1 MLVSLDPDMK
11 ISDVKVLDMNETPG
25 LGDQVLDKSFLD
37 QFKGKTLSQVVLVK
51 GETKENIQA
60 ISGATYSSRG
70 VTNGVK
76 DAVQTL
82 VDNQSCRCTGGDEM
96 SNDVSLGKLFK
107 NGIFGENPVFR
118 LALSLCPAVAVTS
131 GVKNGFL
138 MGVAV
143 LFVMTMTNV
152 TVSLLRNFINP
163 KIRIPSYVFITA
175 TWVTVIDQ
183 VMSAYQRAVYKEMG
197 LYIMLIVAFAIIL
210 SRAEMFA
217 SKNKLLPSFVDG
229 VGMGVGF
236 LLALVMLGI
245 FREFL
250 GKGSL
255 WNVHILP
262 VKPLLIMIMP
272 TGGFFAMGLM
282 MGWLNWIDR
291 KFFGGAGGGGGG
303 HH

>member
-1 MLVSLDPDMK
+1 
-11 ISDVKVLDMNETPG
+11 
-25 LGDQVLDKSFLD
+25 
-37 QFKGKTLSQVVLVK
+37 
-51 GETKENIQA
+51 
-60 ISGATYSSRG
+60 
-70 VTNGVK
+70 
-76 DAVQTL
+76 
-82 VDNQSCRCTGGDEM
+82 M
-96 SNDVSLGKLFK
+96 SNNVNLWTLFK

-131 GVKNGFL
+131 GVKSGFL

-163 KIRIPSYVFITA
+163 KVRIPSYVFITA

-183 VMSAYQRAVYKEMG
+183 AMSAYERAVYKEMG

-229 VGMGVGF
+229 VGMGMGF
-236 LLALVMLGI
+236 LLALVMLGV

-255 WNVHILP
+255 WGVHILNA
-262 VKPLLIMIMP
+262 KPLLIMIMP
-272 TGGFFAMGLM
+272 AGGFFAVGLM

-291 KFFGGAGGGGGG
+291 KFFGGSGASSGG

>member
-1 MLVSLDPDMK
+1 
-11 ISDVKVLDMNETPG
+11 
-25 LGDQVLDKSFLD
+25 
-37 QFKGKTLSQVVLVK
+37 
-51 GETKENIQA
+51 
-60 ISGATYSSRG
+60 
-70 VTNGVK
+70 
-76 DAVQTL
+76 
-82 VDNQSCRCTGGDEM
+82 
-96 SNDVSLGKLFK
+96 
-107 NGIFGENPVFR
+107 
-118 LALSLCPAVAVTS
+118 
-131 GVKNGFL
+131 

-152 TVSLLRNFINP
+152 TVSLLRNFISP
-163 KIRIPSYVFITA
+163 KVRIPSYVFITA

-183 VMSAYQRAVYKEMG
+183 VMAAYQRTVYKQMG

-217 SKNKLLPSFVDG
+217 SKNKVLPSFIDG

-255 WNVHILP
+255 WGYKLIDA
-262 VKPLLIMIMP
+262 KPLLIMIMP

-291 KFFGGAGGGGGG
+291 RFFGGTGGGGGS
-303 HH
+303 H

>member
-1 MLVSLDPDMK
+1 MTTD
-11 ISDVKVLDMNETPG
+11 KVNYGT
-25 LGDQVLDKSFLD
+25 
-37 QFKGKTLSQVVLVK
+37 
-51 GETKENIQA
+51 I
-60 ISGATYSSRG
+60 I
-70 VTNGVK
+70 
-76 DAVQTL
+76 
-82 VDNQSCRCTGGDEM
+82 
-96 SNDVSLGKLFK
+96 K

-143 LFVMTMTNV
+143 VFVMTMVNA

-163 KIRIPSYVFITA
+163 KVRIPSYMFIIA
-175 TWVTVIDQ
+175 TWVTVTDL
-183 VMSAYQRAVYKEMG
+183 VMAAYARDVYKQMG
-197 LYIMLIVAFAIIL
+197 LYIMLIVAFAIVL

-217 SKNKLLPSFVDG
+217 SRNKLLPSIVDG
-229 VGMGVGF
+229 AAMGFGF
-236 LLALVMLGI
+236 LAALVLLGV

-255 WNVHILP
+255 WGYKFIEA
-262 VKPLLIMIMP
+262 KPLLIMIMP

-291 KFFGGAGGGGGG
+291 KFFGGTGGGGGG
-303 HH
+303 H

>member
-1 MLVSLDPDMK
+1 
-11 ISDVKVLDMNETPG
+11 
-25 LGDQVLDKSFLD
+25 
-37 QFKGKTLSQVVLVK
+37 
-51 GETKENIQA
+51 
-60 ISGATYSSRG
+60 
-70 VTNGVK
+70 
-76 DAVQTL
+76 
-82 VDNQSCRCTGGDEM
+82 M
-96 SNDVSLGKLFK
+96 SNNMSYWALFK

-138 MGVAV
+138 MGIAV

-152 TVSLLRNFINP
+152 TVSLLRNFISA
-163 KIRIPSYVFITA
+163 KVRIPSYVFITA

-183 VMSAYQRAVYKEMG
+183 VMAAYQRAVYKEMG

-217 SKNKLLPSFVDG
+217 SKNKLVPSFIDG
-229 VGMGVGF
+229 IGMGLGF
-236 LLALVMLGI
+236 LCALVLLGV

-255 WNVHILP
+255 WGAHILP
-262 VKPLLIMIMP
+262 SKPLLIMIMP
-272 TGGFFAMGLM
+272 TGGFFAMGLI

-291 KFFGGAGGGGGG
+291 KFFGGTGASSGG
-303 HH
+303 H